1 MYQQADLFWHL
12 TLRTHCMTQTL
23 RVAQT
28 WGLVNVFTKNQIF
41 PVGSI
46 PTVFGTISLT
56 EDLISLKQP
65 PMHDITDQCK
75 EFQYFFKG
83 AKIFWYLYMDTYV
96 AGYRW
101 VHTLGLEKIQLS
113 VFQLMSDLFFSM

>member
-1 MYQQADLFWHL
+1 M
-12 TLRTHCMTQTL
+12 
-23 RVAQT
+23 
-28 WGLVNVFTKNQIF
+28 
-41 PVGSI
+41 GSI

-75 EFQYFFKG
+75 ELQYFFKG